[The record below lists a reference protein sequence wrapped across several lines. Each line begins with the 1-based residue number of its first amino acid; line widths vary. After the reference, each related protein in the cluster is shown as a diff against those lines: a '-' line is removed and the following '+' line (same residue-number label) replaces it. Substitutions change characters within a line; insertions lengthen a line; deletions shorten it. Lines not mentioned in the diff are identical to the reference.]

1 METLNSQQVLV
12 MLLAFGVLLGLARLL
27 GELALKLHQPAVLGE
42 LLAGVLLGPT
52 VLGNLNPTFQAWLFP
67 SIGPNALALGAV
79 STLAIVLFLLVAG
92 LEVDLSVLARQGR
105 VAPLVGLTGIVI
117 PFALGMGLA
126 SLWPGLLASPLQQP
140 LLTALFFATA
150 LSISALPVIAKT
162 LLDLGLY
169 RSDLGML
176 SISAAILNDL
186 VGWLVFAFVLGLI
199 PGSHIHNGS
208 LGSTILLTLV
218 TVVFMLTAGRWLIH
232 RALPWVQAY
241 SRWPAGEL
249 SFALILALFAGAQTE
264 WIGVHAIFGS
274 FLAGVAIGDS
284 THLRER
290 TRVIIDQF
298 VSVIFAPLFFAGIGL
313 MVDFSTQFDVVL
325 TVVVLLVACVGKV
338 AGGYLGSR
346 WGGLPGRDAWAV
358 GFALNARGGMVIILG
373 VPALQAGLIDAKLF
387 VALVVTALVTSAMS
401 GPLMRLLIRHSHAP
415 RLANLLTS
423 RQYVA
428 RLAATT
434 REEGI
439 NELCTVAARGFG
451 MAQGPLYEAVWSREL
466 ALPTGLGN
474 GIAVPHARLDGLNRP
489 VVVLGRAPQG
499 LDFDAPDGKPARLLI
514 LLLTPR
520 DDAGLQL
527 SLLAELA
534 HLFHAEE
541 QVEEVMKAQSYTE
554 VIAQLKARPHQTGWV

>member
-1 METLNSQQVLV
+1 METLNSHQVLV
-12 MLLAFGVLLGLARLL
+12 MLLSFGVLLGLARVL

-52 VLGNLNPTFQAWLFP
+52 LLGALDPGLQTWLFP
-67 SIGPNALALGAV
+67 ASGPNALALSAV

-92 LEVDLSVLARQGR
+92 LEVDLSILARQGR

-117 PFALGMGLA
+117 PFGLGLGLA
-126 SLWPGLLASPLQQP
+126 GLWPSLLTSPMDQP
-140 LLTALFFATA
+140 LLTAMFFATA

-186 VGWLVFAFVLGLI
+186 VGWLLFAFILGLL
-199 PGSHIHNGS
+199 PGAHAQQGS
-208 LGSTILLTLV
+208 IWSTALLTVL
-218 TVVFMLTAGRWLIH
+218 TVAFMLTAGRWMVH
-232 RALPWVQAY
+232 RSLPWVQAY

-249 SFALILALFAGAQTE
+249 SFALILALFAGALTE

-284 THLRER
+284 SHLRER

-313 MVDFSTQFDVVL
+313 MVDFGTQFDFKL
-325 TVVVLLVACVGKV
+325 TGIVLLVACVGKL

-346 WGGLPGRDAWAV
+346 WGGLPSRDAWAV

-373 VPALQAGLIDAKLF
+373 VPALQAGLIDATLF

-401 GPLMRLLIRHSHAP
+401 GPFMRLLIRQSHAP
-415 RLANLLTS
+415 RLADLLG
-423 RQYVA
+423 A
-428 RLAATT
+428 RHFLPNMAATT
-434 REEGI
+434 RQEGI
-439 NELCTVAARGFG
+439 AELCSVAARAAGLV
-451 MAQGPLYEAVWSREL
+451 QGQLCEVVWSREQSM
-466 ALPTGLGN
+466 PTGLGN
-474 GIAVPHARLDGLNRP
+474 RIAVPHARMEGLSRP
-489 VVVLGRAPQG
+489 LVVLGRAHQG
-499 LDFDAPDGKPARLLI
+499 LDFDAPDGKPAQILI
-514 LLLTPR
+514 LLLTPKN
-520 DDAGLQL
+520 DAGVQL
-527 SLLAELA
+527 SILSELA
-534 HLFHAEE
+534 HLFHGEE
-541 QVEEVMKAQSYTE
+541 QVDRMLKAQTYTE
-554 VIAQLKARPHQTGWV
+554 VIALLRSRPQQAGWV